1 MVVRVSRHGSIAV
14 VTVHNPPVNA
24 ASQAVRQG
32 LLDALERTEADAYAK
47 AVVLACAGRTF
58 IAGADV
64 REFGKPP
71 VKPHLPDLLA
81 RIECASKPWVAAIHG
96 SALGGGLEAAL
107 VCSHRIA
114 TASAILGLP
123 EVSLGLI
130 PGAGGTARLPRL
142 VPADKALAMIATGK
156 PVTASEAE
164 KIGLIDA
171 IAEGDLP
178 EEAIALAQRAAS
190 EPLRTPLAQRAPLK
204 VEDGAAFEAAAEKI
218 EAKAGQQ
225 HAPRVAVRAVR
236 NALERPAD
244 VALAAE
250 RKAFLA
256 LKADPQSRALRHVF
270 FAERATTRI
279 ERLKTVRP
287 RFLREVGVIG
297 GGTMGAGIA
306 AACLLSGYSVTM
318 VERDS
323 EAASAGE
330 GRVKNVL
337 DGSLQRGLISAS
349 RHASLLAEFN
359 ASDGYDALSSVD
371 LAIEAVFENMDVK
384 KEVFANLDAHARPD
398 SVLATNTSYL
408 DVNEIANS
416 SACPGRVIG
425 LHFFSPAHIMK
436 LLEIVVTDAASNEI
450 LATGVAFAKSLKKVP
465 VLAGVCDGFIAN
477 RIMSAYRREAEC
489 MLEDGALPWE
499 VDAAM
504 TDFGLP
510 MGLFQMQ
517 DLAGLDISWAMRK
530 QQAATRDP
538 DQRYV
543 DIGDKLCEM
552 GRFGRKTGRGYYL
565 YGETGHAIP
574 DPEVEALILSE
585 SARKGIVRQRMTR
598 SDIMARILEAM
609 QTEGSAILDEGIA
622 RCGDDIDVVMINAYG
637 FPRWKGGPMFMKGQR
652 RELQGERHE

>member
-1 MVVRVSRHGSIAV
+1 MQHLCSLSRGREPAFG
-14 VTVHNPPVNA
+14 
-24 ASQAVRQG
+24 R
-32 LLDALERTEADAYAK
+32 EA
-47 AVVLACAGRTF
+47 C
-58 IAGADV
+58 
-64 REFGKPP
+64 
-71 VKPHLPDLLA
+71 
-81 RIECASKPWVAAIHG
+81 
-96 SALGGGLEAAL
+96 
-107 VCSHRIA
+107 
-114 TASAILGLP
+114 GLP
-123 EVSLGLI
+123 RSLAEKPSPSGD
-130 PGAGGTARLPRL
+130 GVFT
-142 VPADKALAMIATGK
+142 IATGK

-171 IAEGDLP
+171 IAEGDLA
-178 EEAIALAQRAAS
+178 EEAIALAQKAAS
-190 EPLRTPLAQRAPLK
+190 EPLRTPLAQRAPLM
-204 VEDGAAFEAAAEKI
+204 VEDGAAFEAAAAKI

-225 HAPRVAVRAVR
+225 NAPRVAVRAVR
-236 NALERPAD
+236 NALDLPAEA
-244 VALAAE
+244 ALAAE
-250 RKAFLA
+250 REAFLA
-256 LKADPQSRALRHVF
+256 LKADPQSSALRHVF

-279 ERLKTVRP
+279 ERLRTVRP
-287 RFLREVGVIG
+287 RILKEVGVIG

-306 AACLLSGYSVTM
+306 AACLLAGYSVTM

-323 EAASAGE
+323 EAAAAGE
-330 GRVKNVL
+330 GRVKSVL
-337 DGSLQRGLISAS
+337 DGSLKRGLISAS
-349 RHASLLAEFN
+349 RHASLLAEFS
-359 ASDGYDALSSVD
+359 ASDGYDALSGTD
-371 LAIEAVFENMDVK
+371 LAVEAVFENMDVK
-384 KEVFANLDAHARPD
+384 KEVFAKLDVHARPD

-436 LLEIVVTDAASNEI
+436 PLEIVVSDAASDEI
-450 LATGVAFAKSLKKVP
+450 LATGVAFAKSLKKIP
-465 VLAGVCDGFIAN
+465 VLAGVCNGFIAN

-504 TDFGLP
+504 TEFGLP

-530 QQAATRDP
+530 QQAATRDQ

-552 GRFGRKTGRGYYL
+552 GRFGRKSGRGYYL
-565 YGETGHAIP
+565 YGETGKATP

-609 QTEGSAILDEGIA
+609 QTEGAAILDEGIA

-637 FPRWKGGPMFMKGQR
+637 FPRWKGGPMFMKGQES
-652 RELQGERHE
+652 ELHRKRHE